1 MPAVTPEILKGMNLF
16 EFLKLDELGDIAALS
31 RVEEFKGGDYVYKE
45 GAKAEKI
52 YLVLEGRVAIEIE
65 IGPNKKAVVYTENK
79 GKMFGYP
86 SLAKP
91 KVFASDARC
100 LDNVKLITLN
110 ADELV
115 EKIFKN
121 DCRRGYLVMNK
132 LAEIISLKL
141 KETSMQLV
149 SLVHS

>member
-1 MPAVTPEILKGMNLF
+1 MSVTPEILKGMNLF
-16 EFLKLDELGDIAALS
+16 EFLKLTELDDIAALCK
-31 RVEEFKGGDYVYKE
+31 VEELKGGDYVYRE

-52 YLVLEGRVAIEIE
+52 YLVLEGRVAFEME
-65 IGPNKKAVVYTENK
+65 IGPNKKAVVYTETK

-91 KVFASDARC
+91 KIFSTAARC
-100 LDNVKLITLN
+100 LDNVKLVTLE

-132 LAEIISLKL
+132 LAEIISQKL
-141 KETSMQLV
+141 KETSIQLL
-149 SLVHS
+149 SLAHG